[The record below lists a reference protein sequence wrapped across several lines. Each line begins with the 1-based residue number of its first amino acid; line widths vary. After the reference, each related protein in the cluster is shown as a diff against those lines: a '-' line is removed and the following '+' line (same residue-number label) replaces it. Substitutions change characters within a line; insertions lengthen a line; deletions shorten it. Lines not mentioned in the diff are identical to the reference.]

1 MLLDMTVESK
11 AILAWYDKNR
21 RTLPWRAALGSV
33 GDPYHVWLSE
43 IMLQQTTVATVGAY
57 FTRFIQTWPT
67 VQDLAAAALDDVLSA
82 WAGLG
87 YYARARNLHACAK
100 EVTARFGGQFPASE
114 AHLLSL
120 PGIGPYTAAAIA
132 AIAFNIKASP
142 VDGNIERVTARR
154 FAITTPLPAAKIE
167 IKARAA
173 EMTPDQRPGDFAQ
186 ALMDLGAMICTPK
199 RPNCAACPL
208 HSTCLGYAQ
217 GLAEMLPVKPDKT
230 ARPTRYGT
238 AFVAIRSDGA
248 VLLRRRPEK
257 GLLGGMM
264 ELPSSDWVP
273 SHQPSQDQAAPL
285 RANWRRAGP
294 QVEHVFT
301 HFRLILD
308 VMRADDLPIETALP
322 APSDQWVGAD
332 ALATSALPT
341 VMRKVL
347 GAAGISVSRP

>member
-1 MLLDMTVESK
+1 MLPGMTVESK
-11 AILAWYDKNR
+11 AILAWYDQHR
-21 RTLPWRAALGSV
+21 RTLPWRAAPGLI

-43 IMLQQTTVATVGAY
+43 IMLQQTTVATVGTY
-57 FTRFIQTWPT
+57 FQRFVQTWPRL
-67 VQDLAAAALDDVLSA
+67 QDLAAAPLDDVLSA

-100 EVTARFGGQFPASE
+100 EVVARFGGQFPADE
-114 AHLLSL
+114 ALLLSL

-132 AIAFNIKASP
+132 AIAFDIKASP

-173 EMTPDQRPGDFAQ
+173 EMTPAKRPGDFAQ

-199 RPNCAACPL
+199 RPNCVACPL
-208 HSTCLGYAQ
+208 VPNCLGYKQ
-217 GLAEMLPVKPDKT
+217 GIADMLPVKPDKT

-264 ELPSSDWVP
+264 EVPSSDWLP
-273 SHQPSQDQAAPL
+273 DAIPTTDQAAPL
-285 RANWRRAGP
+285 RGNWRPVGP

-308 VMRADDLPIETALP
+308 VMRADDLPIVTP
-322 APSDQWVGAD
+322 VPGPNDQWVGAD
-332 ALATSALPT
+332 ALGTSALPT

-347 GAAGISVSRP
+347 GAAGIKSSRP

>member
-1 MLLDMTVESK
+1 MLAFMEFEST
-11 AILAWYDKNR
+11 AILDWYDKSR
-21 RTLPWRAALGSV
+21 RTLPWRAAPGAI

-57 FTRFIQTWPT
+57 FKRFVQAWPK
-67 VQDLAAAALDDVLSA
+67 VQDLAAAPLDDVLSA

-100 EVTARFGGQFPASE
+100 EIVARFDGRFPADES
-114 AHLLSL
+114 LLLTL
-120 PGIGPYTAAAIA
+120 PGIGPYTAAAIT

-154 FAITTPLPAAKIE
+154 FAIITPLPAAKVE

-173 EMTPDQRPGDFAQ
+173 EMTPNDRPGDFAQ
-186 ALMDLGAMICTPK
+186 ALMDLGAIICTPK
-199 RPNCAACPL
+199 RPNCRACPL
-208 HSTCLGYAQ
+208 IPTCLGQKQ
-217 GLAEMLPVKPDKT
+217 GIAEMLPVKPDKT
-230 ARPTRYGT
+230 ARPTRYSI

-264 ELPSSDWVP
+264 EIPSTEWTPDPKSKT
-273 SHQPSQDQAAPL
+273 DQTAPL
-285 RANWRRAGP
+285 RADWRPAGP

-308 VMRADDLPIETALP
+308 VMRVDDLAIDTPLP
-322 APSDQWVGAD
+322 GPADQWVGAE
-332 ALATSALPT
+332 ALGTSALPT
-341 VMRKVL
+341 VMRKIL
-347 GAAGISVSRP
+347 GAVGIKSVRP